1 MKTDTEMTNLV
12 KDYYINMFASIDSMS
27 KEKQYE
33 REYMLNDIKKE
44 LESSVNVAEMHSGL
58 QHKIEKAYPQF
69 TPKEIFYAI
78 QEVEGDNNDYTTD
91 AFFEYMDKG
100 YDPKDVS
107 KRQKYVTKRSREMY
121 KAFMLRKRQ
130 EYELITIQGH

>member
-1 MKTDTEMTNLV
+1 MKTDNEMTNLV

-27 KEKQYE
+27 KEKQNDRYS
-33 REYMLNDIKKE
+33 MLNDIEKE
-44 LESSVNVAEMHSGL
+44 LKTSVNVADIHLHL
-58 QHKIEKAYPQF
+58 QYKIEKKYPQF

-78 QEVEGDNNDYTTD
+78 QEEEGCNNDYTTD

-100 YDPKDVS
+100 YDLKDVN

-121 KAFMLRKRQ
+121 KAFMIRKRQ
-130 EYELITIQGH
+130 EYELITT